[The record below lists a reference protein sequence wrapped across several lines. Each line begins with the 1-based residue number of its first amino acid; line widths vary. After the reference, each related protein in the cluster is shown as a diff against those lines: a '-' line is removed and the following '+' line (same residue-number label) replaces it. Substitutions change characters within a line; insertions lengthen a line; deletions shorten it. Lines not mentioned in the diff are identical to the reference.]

1 MYKSI
6 KTLYQD
12 IKDSGKAMDL
22 FLYSFFWM
30 ILSAVAAYP
39 DLCLN
44 RDASVFYLTDINDY
58 RQKFILPFLLFLG
71 GFMFDFSMATKDLE
85 IGERRGR
92 LFKSL
97 VFSLVAIVV
106 FGTIS
111 LVSDY
116 KLIRYGFFL
125 LTWATISIIKGL
137 TILISWS
144 DKNIVV
150 TQPQMTITR

>member
-92 LFKSL
+92 LFKCL

>member
-6 KTLYQD
+6 KTLFQD
-12 IKDSGKAMDL
+12 IKDSGKGIDL
-22 FLYSFFWM
+22 LLYSFFWM

-39 DLCLN
+39 DLCIN
-44 RDASVFYLTDINDY
+44 RDSSVFYLTNVSDY
-58 RQKFILPFLLFLG
+58 QQKFILPFLLFLG

-111 LVSDY
+111 LVSDC
-116 KLIRYGFFL
+116 KLIKYGFFL
-125 LTWATISIIKGL
+125 LLWATISIIKGL

-150 TQPQMTITR
+150 TQPQMTIQ